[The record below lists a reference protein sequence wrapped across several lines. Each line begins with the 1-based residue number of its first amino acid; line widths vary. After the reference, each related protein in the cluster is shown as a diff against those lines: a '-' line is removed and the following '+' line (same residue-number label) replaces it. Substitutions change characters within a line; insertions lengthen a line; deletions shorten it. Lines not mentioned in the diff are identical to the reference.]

1 VRGIKRNDTVVVI
14 SGKERG
20 RQGEVRRVFPLE
32 NKVVVPGLNMIKR
45 HQRPRSLQQPGGI
58 IEREAPLQISNVMLI
73 CKNCSRPTR
82 VGFQKRQD
90 GTKIR
95 VCKRC
100 GQDID

>member
-32 NKVVVPGLNMIKR
+32 NKVVVQGLNMIKR

-73 CKNCSRPTR
+73 CKSCNRPTR